1 MSQRTSCRGG
11 FYIRPDQVASSASL
25 PAIQP
30 CSGAYVMRPYS
41 HRRRTVGRLVG
52 QSGLE
57 PPTSRLSVVCSSQ
70 LSYWPSSRQTPY
82 RSLRRQRQSSLIPL
96 PLLSKSQPLR
106 WVAILFLE
114 SEIGVPRISKSF
126 PAWGVPSKLNNVNE
140 LLVLTLGHTRDFS
153 SRIFSLERR

>member
-1 MSQRTSCRGG
+1 M
-11 FYIRPDQVASSASL
+11 
-25 PAIQP
+25 
-30 CSGAYVMRPYS
+30 
-41 HRRRTVGRLVG
+41 G

-140 LLVLTLGHTRDFS
+140 HLVLTLGHTRRY
-153 SRIFSLERR
+153 SRRSNLLRSFATRGSIVTTSLRDYARHLRASRNCAYSP

>member
-1 MSQRTSCRGG
+1 MFPYCCLLIIASIISCSVFKVHLSCSLNEILLLKNFSQRTSCRGG

-30 CSGAYVMRPYS
+30 CSGAYETRLYS

-70 LSYWPSSRQTPY
+70 LSYWPVVVAEPHGSRL
-82 RSLRRQRQSSLIPL
+82 SQRVSRLGEYPL
-96 PLLSKSQPLR
+96 
-106 WVAILFLE
+106 
-114 SEIGVPRISKSF
+114 
-126 PAWGVPSKLNNVNE
+126 N
-140 LLVLTLGHTRDFS
+140 
-153 SRIFSLERR
+153 

>member
-1 MSQRTSCRGG
+1 MFPYCCLLIIASIISCSVFKVHLSCSLNQTVFSNDLSQRTSCRGG

-30 CSGAYVMRPYS
+30 CSGAYEMRPYS

-70 LSYWPSSRQTPY
+70 LSYWPVGAAEPLGSRL
-82 RSLRRQRQSSLIPL
+82 SQRVSRLGEYPL
-96 PLLSKSQPLR
+96 
-106 WVAILFLE
+106 
-114 SEIGVPRISKSF
+114 
-126 PAWGVPSKLNNVNE
+126 N
-140 LLVLTLGHTRDFS
+140 
-153 SRIFSLERR
+153 